1 MTRPAADIVGHM
13 SESVREMSRVV
24 ADIDLEALTAPQ
36 AAQLSRFF
44 DAVEAVAAAGRTLV
58 TPMVDSEPTYRRRW
72 PPR

>member
-24 ADIDLEALTAPQ
+24 ADIDLDALTPPE

-44 DAVEAVAAAGRTLV
+44 DAVEAVAVAGRTLV
-58 TPMVDSEPTYRRRW
+58 TPMVDGDPGRR
-72 PPR
+72 